1 MNLLTMLLGSFASDA
16 SVNSLSHK
24 TGVSSSMLTKLI
36 PLAIPI
42 LLKALTNNASSA
54 GGAQSLLTALGQHSN
69 KRSMAQQIDE
79 VDEKDGEK
87 IVHHILGKD
96 SDQVVRALSRET
108 GMKDEEVTRSLGAM
122 APALMSALSAAA
134 TSASKPAVDLSDGLD
149 FSDLCGLFSGA
160 STAQTQNNVSNMFG
174 SLLGGP
180 QQLQPQ
186 GNGGGLLGALLGG
199 GQPMQQPK
207 PQNNG
212 GSLLGALRRQPF
224 RSASGRRP
232 AGTAAEAPEQWRQPF
247 RSASGR
253 RPAGTAAE
261 ASEQRRP
268 VGGASGRR
276 PACAADA
283 AAESDSGPSGYPSW
297 RHAGRRAG

>member
-79 VDEKDGEK
+79 VDEEDGTK
-87 IVHHILGKD
+87 IVRHILGEN
-96 SDQVVRALSRET
+96 SDKVVRALSQET

-134 TSASKPAVDLSDGLD
+134 TNASKPAVNLADGLD

-160 STAQTQNNVSNMFG
+160 SAAQTQNNMTNMFAP
-174 SLLGGP
+174 LLGGM
-180 QQLQPQ
+180 QQPQ
-186 GNGGGLLGALLGG
+186 NNGGGLLGALLGG
-199 GQPMQQPK
+199 GQPVQQPK

-212 GSLLGALRRQPF
+212 GGLLGALLGGGQPVQQPKPQNNGGGLLG
-224 RSASGRRP
+224 ALLGGGQP
-232 AGTAAEAPEQWRQPF
+232 VQPVQQNPTADLLG
-247 RSASGR
+247 SLL
-253 RPAGTAAE
+253 
-261 ASEQRRP
+261 
-268 VGGASGRR
+268 GGSQGGGLDDGSQLLNLLTSLMR
-276 PACAADA
+276 
-283 AAESDSGPSGYPSW
+283 
-297 RHAGRRAG
+297 